1 MRAHRCR
8 PADRVSLACM
18 ALLLCVALSWTASV
32 QAQVRAWLDRDRIAL
47 DETTELIVE
56 IDGMTADGLP
66 DMSTLSQDFRI
77 VDQGIAQQVDLAN
90 GQMNLR
96 ISMRMRLQPRREGVL
111 EVPILRVGSGY
122 TQPLRVVVG
131 PPKTPV
137 PSAAVPDARAQ
148 ASQPIFLE
156 SKVDTEAPYVQQTV
170 GYTVRLYYEAGSL
183 IDGRLDQDAPE
194 GASLQ
199 QLGEDVQRTVNVG
212 DRFFKVVERRY
223 LLIPE
228 RPGPLTVPP
237 ARFMGRNLGLFGDA
251 FGSAGQE
258 IRTRSRPV
266 ALRVRPIPPDA
277 PQPWLPLRELNL
289 RYLDTPK
296 ALRAGESAT
305 VTVELYADGATTGQL
320 PALELRAGDAAR
332 IFPDQA
338 QRNDRFLEGRPLAT
352 VTRRFALLPSRAGTL
367 RVSAPRIAW
376 WDAGAGVA
384 RVASLPDLVLPVAS
398 GATATAGEVADTG
411 KAGAARTPGLPGWL
425 PRGGWLVAT
434 AVLILLWI
442 ATIAWAWRLLM
453 RHRAHAD
460 AAATP
465 PPPPLPGS
473 TTSGSTAPATP
484 PASPGRAA
492 RPGAKAAD
500 AGWAQALAD
509 GDPALLLRAL
519 CARAMPPAAD
529 ADALVER
536 LADPAQRAAVGL
548 LQRACWG
555 DGDRAAALSAAR
567 TAFAGGPRWRGASD
581 DRVDA
586 DALPPLYP
594 AP

>member
-1 MRAHRCR
+1 MRARRRR
-8 PADRVSLACM
+8 PAKRVSLACM
-18 ALLLCVALSWTASV
+18 ALLLCIVLSWTASA
-32 QAQVRAWLDRDRIAL
+32 QAQVRAWLERDRIAL
-47 DETTELIVE
+47 DETTELVVE
-56 IDGMTADGLP
+56 IDGVSADGLP

-77 VDQGIAQQVDLAN
+77 VDQGVAQRVDLAN
-90 GQMNLR
+90 GQMTLH

-111 EVPILRVGSGY
+111 EVPILRAGSGY
-122 TQPLRVVVG
+122 TQPLRLVVG

-137 PSAAVPDARAQ
+137 PSVSAPEQ
-148 ASQPIFLE
+148 TSQPIILE
-156 SKVDTEAPYVQQTV
+156 SKVDTDAPYVQQTV

-183 IDGRLDQDAPE
+183 IDGRLDQDTPE

-212 DRFFKVVERRY
+212 DRFFKILERRY

-251 FGSAGQE
+251 FGSPGQE

-266 ALRVRPIPPDA
+266 ALRVKPIPPAA
-277 PQPWLPLRELNL
+277 PQPWLPLRELSL

-320 PALELRAGDAAR
+320 PALELRVGDGAR

-352 VTRRFALLPSRAGTL
+352 ITRRFALLPSRAGTL

-376 WDAGAGVA
+376 WDANAGVA
-384 RVASLPDLVLPVAS
+384 RVASLPDLVLPVAPGTVS
-398 GATATAGEVADTG
+398 ATDEAATADATRGTRAQ
-411 KAGAARTPGLPGWL
+411 GLPAWL

-434 AVLILLWI
+434 VVLILLWI

-453 RHRAHAD
+453 RHRAQRD
-460 AAATP
+460 AAAMP
-465 PPPPLPGS
+465 S
-473 TTSGSTAPATP
+473 Q
-484 PASPGRAA
+484 
-492 RPGAKAAD
+492 AD
-500 AGWAQALAD
+500 ATSKAQATMAAPHAATDATDAKGAGIGWAQALAD
-509 GDPALLLRAL
+509 GDPARLLHAL
-519 CARAMPPAAD
+519 CALATPPAAD
-529 ADALVER
+529 ADALVAR
-536 LADPAQRAAVGL
+536 LADPAQRDAVGM

-555 DGDRAAALSAAR
+555 DGDRAAAVSAAR
-567 TAFAGGPRWRGASD
+567 AAFAGGPRWRGVSGA
-581 DRVDA
+581 A
-586 DALPPLYP
+586 GGAAALPPLYP
-594 AP
+594 A